1 MKQLIIFDLD
11 GTLLNTIEDLANSV
25 NYALQQYNFP
35 THTVEQYNFMVGNG
49 VNNLLLSALPAEK
62 RYDNDALQMIK
73 HEFLKHYSVNA
84 DKFTKPYT
92 GMTKLLEKLQKN
104 GFLIA
109 VASNKMHE
117 ATEELVKKFF
127 PTINFTA
134 VFGQRAGFPI
144 KPEPQLVEEILKI
157 AQVQRTD
164 TLYVGDSSVDMQTAK
179 NADVDVVGVTWGFR
193 PLSELQQYNPNFIAN
208 SAEELEKIIF
218 NPDSA
223 LEQNNLILT

>member
-1 MKQLIIFDLD
+1 MKRLIIFDLD

-62 RYDNDALQMIK
+62 RYDNDVLQMVK

-84 DKFTKPYT
+84 DKFTKPYA
-92 GMTKLLEKLQKN
+92 GMTELLEKLQKN
-104 GFLIA
+104 DFLIA

-117 ATEELVKKFF
+117 ATVELVKKYF

-144 KPEPQLVEEILKI
+144 KPDPQLVEEILNI

-179 NADVDVVGVTWGFR
+179 NADVNVVGVTWGFR

-208 SAEELEKIIF
+208 STEELEKIIF
-218 NPDSA
+218 TFYSK
-223 LEQNNLILT
+223 